1 MVLRDIYNVV
11 GEATQETF
19 FSEDYS
25 TYEVIN
31 ANTEAHYRYSGHD
44 DDICLG
50 GDSSEIFRQRVGSR
64 SARSR
69 YHCVES
75 SRDYLG
81 GWLNH
86 PLVVVWSDYYTLLT
100 LSI

>member
-31 ANTEAHYRYSGHD
+31 ANTEAHYRYTGHN

-50 GDSSEIFRQRVGSR
+50 GDRSEILNKDWVLGLPVVGI
-64 SARSR
+64 SA
-69 YHCVES
+69 
-75 SRDYLG
+75 
-81 GWLNH
+81 
-86 PLVVVWSDYYTLLT
+86 
-100 LSI
+100 LSGQETFWVRG

>member
-31 ANTEAHYRYSGHD
+31 ANTEAHYRYTGHN

-50 GDSSEIFRQRVGSR
+50 GDRSEIFDKEWVLGLPVVGITARNHRVIIW
-64 SARSR
+64 
-69 YHCVES
+69 V
-75 SRDYLG
+75 DG
-81 GWLNH
+81 GTIHL
-86 PLVVVWSDYYTLLT
+86 
-100 LSI
+100 